1 MNLNG
6 IVNRTLGLGNPLGPN
21 MLMIQCKPYLVSVPG
36 SRKIMIDYT
45 SSAPHDAPEFSGTPA
60 VVYNDVSKTVS
71 YYPKTVKFYLKTEGF
86 PQGVTASFYDNGNSN
101 IVSVSQDGQEVE
113 VGIRDFFNSCSGGW
127 TGGDFV
133 PCFKIHNPVGC
144 FNLYMNNSGT
154 YIPYFQS
161 TDTYNSTEGGGNG
174 GHSVT
179 LHGPRTITLR
189 YEPTKC

>member
-6 IVNRTLGLGNPLGPN
+6 IVSKTLGLGNPLGPN
-21 MLMIQCKPYLVSVPG
+21 MLMIECKPYLLSVPG
-36 SRKIMIDYT
+36 SRKIIIDYT
-45 SSAPHDAPEFSGTPA
+45 FSTPHDAPEFSGTPA

-86 PQGVTASFYDNGNSN
+86 PQGVTASFYNNGNSN

-133 PCFKIHNPVGC
+133 PYFKVYNPVEC
-144 FNLYMNNSGT
+144 FNLRMNNSET
-154 YIPYFQS
+154 YLNYHQS
-161 TDTYNSTEGGGNG
+161 SDTYHSTEGGIHLND
-174 GHSVT
+174 
-179 LHGPRTITLR
+179 PRTITLR
-189 YEPTKC
+189 YEPKRC